1 MKTMFVVFLSQI
13 IILKFEAKIKCENK
27 FLKCIKEIKKKYLK
41 KQQQKIRETRVL
53 GGNFC
58 SVT

>member
-27 FLKCIKEIKKKYLK
+27 FLKCIKEKKKYLK
-41 KQQQKIRETRVL
+41 KQKKNT
-53 GGNFC
+53 
-58 SVT
+58 